1 MKTVNRSVVAR
12 SQDRGE
18 LKKKKQECME
28 VPDRRKDVKNV
39 LVCFALAQSC
49 GYMCMQIDEK
59 QNVGHK
65 HYLARQNSPG
75 M

>member
-1 MKTVNRSVVAR
+1 
-12 SQDRGE
+12 
-18 LKKKKQECME
+18 ME

-39 LVCFALAQSC
+39 LVYFALAQSC
-49 GYMCMQIDEK
+49 GYMCMQIDVK
-59 QNVGHK
+59 QNVGLE